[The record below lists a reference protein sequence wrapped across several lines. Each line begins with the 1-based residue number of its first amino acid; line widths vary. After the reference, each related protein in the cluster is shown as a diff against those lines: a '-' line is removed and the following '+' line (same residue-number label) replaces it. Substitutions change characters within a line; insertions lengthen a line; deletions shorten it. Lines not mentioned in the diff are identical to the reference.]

1 MNESTK
7 HSGSFA
13 EKRLETCMR
22 NGISIIFK
30 IKRLPLFSEMIF
42 SITNQIL
49 YKHNDTMELKI
60 TNLPIANYMTPYPI
74 SVDPDVSFNKAVEFM
89 AERGFGNLIISDGNT
104 PKGILTEREILQSIA
119 LERDVSKLKVGD
131 MGSQS
136 YVRISPDYSVLEAAQ
151 TMILKKKRLLVFG
164 DDDKLIGIITASD
177 MIRAF
182 RKTKDAPTLDKVVS
196 TKIIKCNYGDT
207 ILNAV
212 KIMHDKRIGSVIID
226 NMGGYGIFT
235 ERDLLV
241 HVLGNE
247 VDLKGQVGGYA
258 SSPLIVAD
266 QGIKANKAAST
277 MAAENI
283 KRLGL
288 IKDGVLVGIVTA
300 RDLVDAYQ
308 GAFGKNK

>member
-1 MNESTK
+1 
-7 HSGSFA
+7 
-13 EKRLETCMR
+13 
-22 NGISIIFK
+22 
-30 IKRLPLFSEMIF
+30 MIF
-42 SITNQIL
+42 NLTNQIL
-49 YKHNDTMELKI
+49 YTCNNYVELKI

-74 SVDPDVSFNKAVEFM
+74 SVDLDVSFNEAVEFM
-89 AERGFGNLIISDGNT
+89 AKRGFGNLIISDGST

-119 LERDVSKLKVGD
+119 LGKDTFKLKVGE
-131 MGSQS
+131 MGSQP
-136 YVRISPDYSVLEAAQ
+136 YIRISPDYSVLEAAQ
-151 TMILKKKRLLVFG
+151 AMILKKKRLLVFAD

-196 TKIIKCNYGDT
+196 SKIIQCNYDDT
-207 ILNAV
+207 ILDAV

-226 NMGGYGIFT
+226 NMEGYGIFT

-241 HVLGNE
+241 HVLANK

-258 SSPLIVAD
+258 SSPLVVAE
-266 QGIKANKAAST
+266 QGIKANKATSI

-308 GAFGKNK
+308 SAYQITNPYLEQLSEYTSG